1 MDSLKNHFD
10 VIVIG
15 SGPGGEGAAIML
27 AKSGKSVAI
36 IENRFLVGGG
46 CTHLGTIPSKAL
58 IHVVQ
63 QYAEDK
69 KHRLFNRG
77 RHPGRVTRDDLMDAI
92 NDVVAQQVR
101 DREDFY
107 ERNHITIV
115 AGHARFTDPHTVEVQ
130 DDTGNLRQLTADY
143 FVVASGSHPYHPE
156 DVPFDNP
163 RVVDSDT
170 ILKMDD
176 LPGTLTVYGAG
187 VIGCEYASAFKNIG
201 IKVNLVNTR
210 ERLLEYLDDEISS
223 ALSYYMRDEQGV
235 LIRQNEEYE
244 RVEVNDNGVV
254 LHLKTGKV
262 IKSDMLLWANGRT
275 GNSAAMGLEVL
286 GIEPDHRGNI
296 AVNETYQT
304 VQPHIYAVGDI
315 VGFPNLASAAYDQG
329 RFAGTHIAE
338 GFCDERL
345 VRDIPTGIYTLPEIS
360 CLGGTERELTEQRI
374 PYEVGRSFFRNL
386 ARGQITAHKAGM
398 LKLLFHRETLEILGI
413 HCFGHSA
420 TEILHIGQ
428 AVMAQPAPHNSIKY
442 FMNTTFNY
450 PTMAEAYR
458 VAALNGYN
466 RL

>member
-10 VIVIG
+10 AIVIG

-36 IENRFLVGGG
+36 VENRFLVGGG

-115 AGHARFTDPHTVEVQ
+115 AGHACFTDPHTVEVQ
-130 DDTGNLRQLTADY
+130 DDTGNLRQMTADY
-143 FVVASGSHPYHPE
+143 FVIASGSHPYHPE
-156 DVPFDNP
+156 DVPFDTP

-170 ILKMDD
+170 ILKMDE

-244 RVEVNDNGVV
+244 RVEVNDDGVV

-275 GNSAAMGLEVL
+275 GNSEAMGLESL
-286 GIEPDHRGNI
+286 GIEPDHRGNL

-428 AVMAQPAPHNSIKY
+428 AIMAQPAPHNSIKY

>member
-77 RHPGRVTRDDLMDAI
+77 RHPGRVTRDDIMDAI

-107 ERNHITIV
+107 ERNQITIV
-115 AGHARFTDPHTVEVQ
+115 AGHACFTDPHTVEVQ

-143 FVVASGSHPYHPE
+143 FVIASGSHPYHPD

-244 RVEVNDNGVV
+244 RVEVNDDGVV
-254 LHLKTGKV
+254 LHL
-262 IKSDMLLWANGRT
+262 
-275 GNSAAMGLEVL
+275 
-286 GIEPDHRGNI
+286 
-296 AVNETYQT
+296 
-304 VQPHIYAVGDI
+304 
-315 VGFPNLASAAYDQG
+315 
-329 RFAGTHIAE
+329 
-338 GFCDERL
+338 
-345 VRDIPTGIYTLPEIS
+345 
-360 CLGGTERELTEQRI
+360 
-374 PYEVGRSFFRNL
+374 
-386 ARGQITAHKAGM
+386 
-398 LKLLFHRETLEILGI
+398 
-413 HCFGHSA
+413 
-420 TEILHIGQ
+420 
-428 AVMAQPAPHNSIKY
+428 
-442 FMNTTFNY
+442 
-450 PTMAEAYR
+450 
-458 VAALNGYN
+458 
-466 RL
+466 

>member
-10 VIVIG
+10 TIVIG

-36 IENRFLVGGG
+36 VENRFLVGGG

-77 RHPGRVTRDDLMDAI
+77 RHPGRVTLEDLMDAI

-107 ERNHITIV
+107 ERNNITIV

-130 DDTGNLRQLTADY
+130 DDTGNLRQMTADY
-143 FVVASGSHPYHPE
+143 FVIASGSHPYHPD

-210 ERLLEYLDDEISS
+210 ERLLDYLDDEISS

-275 GNSAAMGLEVL
+275 GNSEAMGLEAL
-286 GIEPDHRGNI
+286 GIEPDHRGNL

-360 CLGGTERELTEQRI
+360 CLGGTESELTEQRI

-428 AVMAQPAPHNSIKY
+428 AIMAQPAPHNNIKY